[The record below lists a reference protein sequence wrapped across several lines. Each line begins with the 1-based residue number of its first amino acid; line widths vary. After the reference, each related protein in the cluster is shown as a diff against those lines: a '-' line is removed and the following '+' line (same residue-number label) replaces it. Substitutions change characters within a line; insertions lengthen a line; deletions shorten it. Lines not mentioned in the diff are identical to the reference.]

1 MPDNI
6 GITLPDFGRM
16 PWPDIGPIVVGRIPL
31 ALVLLGVFALIML
44 FLVLV
49 SRGRK
54 RRCPFCRKKVAGAA
68 ALCKYCGSSLLRGRR
83 GKRLAERLRASRR

>member
-1 MPDNI
+1 MPDSI
-6 GITLPDFGRM
+6 GITLPDVGWI
-16 PWPDIGPIVVGRIPL
+16 PWSDIGPIVVGRVHL
-31 ALVLLGVFALIML
+31 LLVFFGVFALVAL